1 VKHILSFAHLI
12 LTTCP
17 VDLNLTPL
25 FLDSARPY
33 FSQSPITMTELTPE
47 KMQELTALMSKA
59 PPATA
64 ARMLAMFERVKVKGS
79 NVIPSQDLLN
89 ALREAGVPQLA
100 SQDLGVVRLPS
111 FERLF
116 FQPFENLFENGE
128 LSALLPGSIPRAGL
142 KETWQHISERFI
154 PEDVA
159 ETASL
164 GTQAILNG
172 DMSAAYELAAGL
184 REALLSALKSFR
196 NEAIARGATTEACR
210 AVLVRLAPLL
220 QAQAIGKDIWA
231 MAYGSKG
238 ELSDQG
244 VASLS
249 THVRALEEENPE
261 AACEL
266 LLLTMA
272 TLPRPYE
279 ALRVL
284 NKVSLGVD
292 DRKLDMTEF
301 AVIGRRVIAI
311 AAREATAIE
320 AAWADSQFDGKEL
333 AAVVERYN
341 QSLHGLER
349 ESRLSHDGPWRQSVV
364 SIRGRVGNRLELL
377 CQRASQLLEMA
388 LPVQRLQ
395 RHTITWTY
403 EPRLE
408 TPIDQ
413 GKIDNAIRHLEFV
426 SAARLFA
433 PLAGFG
439 APREMAAKH
448 AINHMTMVC
457 DAILK
462 MLRQPHQSP
471 HLQAWIKASI
481 AIVEASEGSD
491 AARVFERRVKAA
503 DSNIDAA

>member
-1 VKHILSFAHLI
+1 
-12 LTTCP
+12 
-17 VDLNLTPL
+17 
-25 FLDSARPY
+25 
-33 FSQSPITMTELTPE
+33 MTELTPE
-47 KMQELTALMSKA
+47 KIKELTALMATAS
-59 PPATA
+59 PATA

-79 NVIPSQDLLN
+79 DVIPSQDLLS
-89 ALREAGVPQLA
+89 ALREAGVPQFA

-116 FQPFENLFENGE
+116 FQPFENLFENGD
-128 LSALLPGSIPRAGL
+128 LDQLLPGSIPRSGL
-142 KETWQHISERFI
+142 KETWSIIAGHFI
-154 PEDVA
+154 PEEVV
-159 ETASL
+159 EIEPL
-164 GTQAILNG
+164 GTTAILNG
-172 DMSAAYELAAGL
+172 DMEAAYELAAGL
-184 REALLSALKSFR
+184 RDTLRHALQRFR
-196 NEAIARGATTEACR
+196 NDAIARPANSDACR
-210 AVLVRLAPLL
+210 AVLVRLVPLL
-220 QAQAIGKDIWA
+220 HAQFIGKDIWA
-231 MAYGSKG
+231 MAYGAKG

-244 VASLS
+244 IASLS
-249 THVRALEEENPE
+249 AQVRLLEEDDPD
-261 AACEL
+261 AAREL

-320 AAWADSQFDGKEL
+320 EAATTSQFDGKEL
-333 AAVVERYN
+333 AAIVERYN

-349 ESRLSHDGPWRQSVV
+349 ETRLASDGPWRQAMV
-364 SIRGRVGNRLELL
+364 SIRGRVGNRLEII
-377 CQRASQLLEMA
+377 CQRASQALETA

-403 EPRLE
+403 EPKLE
-408 TPIDQ
+408 APIDQ
-413 GKIDNAIRHLEFV
+413 AKVDNGVRHLEFV
-426 SAARLFA
+426 AASRLFA

-448 AINHMTMVC
+448 AIGHMTLVC

-462 MLRQPHQSP
+462 AQRLPHKSP
-471 HLQAWIKASI
+471 HLSAWVHASI
-481 AIVEASEGSD
+481 VMLEASEGHD
-491 AARVFERRVKAA
+491 AARVFERRVHAA
-503 DSNIDAA
+503 AAEAA